1 MNKEK
6 GKHKWSLFFLPRSQ
20 HKIEMWRNSHHR
32 KRFFCSSCSI
42 MTAWALERSVSYW
55 ATPFPVLFST
65 AWQLIF
71 WLPIHFCLSSDFFF
85 HRLFCSFA
93 VLSACIFGSRWCG
106 FSWQVIVI
114 NHVHASNL
122 LCCKTSL
129 RKQSGIPVFL
139 EIFSISASMGSPYI
153 LNDHTQLSPYTKW
166 ICNFPSYLYRSKGK
180 ISINFSISHS
190 SKRLNFL

>member
-85 HRLFCSFA
+85 TGCFVALLSFLLAFLDHGGVDSLGRSLSLIMYMRPICFA
-93 VLSACIFGSRWCG
+93 VRPLWENRVGFQ
-106 FSWQVIVI
+106 FSWKFLVFQLQWV
-114 NHVHASNL
+114 
-122 LCCKTSL
+122 L
-129 RKQSGIPVFL
+129 RTFWMITH
-139 EIFSISASMGSPYI
+139 
-153 LNDHTQLSPYTKW
+153 N
-166 ICNFPSYLYRSKGK
+166 
-180 ISINFSISHS
+180 
-190 SKRLNFL
+190 